1 MTKEAYLKLFTY
13 SLLAS
18 FFCITKLSFA
28 LDDENIKINKTTTT
42 QESTSSETETK
53 SSIKDKIQDLKNIDL
68 KKTANKTF
76 YYSLGGASATIS
88 AASLCGLIYLFIKMH
103 EIKQSY
109 IKNFIFDIATK
120 ITLYFENKTQYK
132 QYMIPGAII
141 GLSANT
147 ILSAI
152 MASWMFRAG
161 YKA

>member
-1 MTKEAYLKLFTY
+1 MAKKAYLKLFTC

-18 FFCITKLSFA
+18 FFCIAKLSFA
-28 LDDENIKINKTTTT
+28 LDKENIEIDKTTTI
-42 QESTSSETETK
+42 QESNTPPETETK
-53 SSIKDKIQDLKNIDL
+53 SPLKDKIQDL

-76 YYSLGGASATIS
+76 YYSLGGASAAIS
-88 AASLCGLIYLFIKMH
+88 AGSLCGLIYLFIKIN
-103 EIKQSY
+103 EIKKSY

-152 MASWMFRAG
+152 MAAWMFKTG
-161 YKA
+161 YKI